1 MAAPELPQN
10 GVAVA
15 AAFAAL
21 AAQQLP
27 SGTMPNWTRRLG
39 LLDSHARDREGRKE
53 ATAPP
58 PSPTEA
64 RRAGKK
70 ALSLR
75 PSVRSSVVRP
85 DHRISRVRACRAV
98 RNAKQRSTQASR
110 VTQWDD
116 GRSLLKTLR
125 DPQFYMG
132 TPTHS
137 YGFNWVHLLSYVKCF
152 I

>member
-75 PSVRSSVVRP
+75 PSVRPSFAQTTEYHEFVR
-85 DHRISRVRACRAV
+85 VAQCAML
-98 RNAKQRSTQASR
+98 NN
-110 VTQWDD
+110 
-116 GRSLLKTLR
+116 GLR
-125 DPQFYMG
+125 KPRE
-132 TPTHS
+132 
-137 YGFNWVHLLSYVKCF
+137 
-152 I
+152 